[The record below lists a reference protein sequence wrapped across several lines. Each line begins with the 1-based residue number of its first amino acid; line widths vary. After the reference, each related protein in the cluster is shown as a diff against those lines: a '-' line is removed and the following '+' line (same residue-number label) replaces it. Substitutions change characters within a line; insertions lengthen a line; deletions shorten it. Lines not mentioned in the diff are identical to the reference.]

1 MVLAPYLGD
10 QLDFSLRWVL
20 MTVEGRGGRAGLA
33 QRGPGRWSR
42 PRPLSW
48 AGDAHR
54 PPPCSPAPSSLLRRH
69 PRVGPRPPPMASFY
83 CSQLLKALFPQSHVE
98 ARAVRTPAFGRQG
111 GQALPRF
118 PHLPPR
124 PSPGVS
130 GLEKCGLPLPPSSSL
145 HSPYLPPFISKPQTS
160 AFPHPVR
167 SPPFTDK
174 QIPRLSKPHSHVTP
188 DIS

>member
-1 MVLAPYLGD
+1 MAVPGSPSGG
-10 QLDFSLRWVL
+10 LDA
-20 MTVEGRGGRAGLA
+20 GPARGLSP
-33 QRGPGRWSR
+33 GP
-42 PRPLSW
+42 
-48 AGDAHR
+48 ATTHR
-54 PPPCSPAPSSLLRRH
+54 PPSVLACALMSPEKTPS
-69 PRVGPRPPPMASFY
+69 VGPRPPPMASFY

-98 ARAVRTPAFGRQG
+98 ARAVRTPAFARQG
-111 GQALPRF
+111 GQAIPRF